1 MSEGR
6 RDRGRPEQPAAGAG
20 GATGPEA
27 ERRRDSS
34 QGDGE
39 RSDRELVREAQ
50 RGSHAAFEE
59 LVRRHS
65 ERAFRAAYRVVR
77 DEELARD
84 VVQDALIKAYLGLR
98 RFESRSAFYTW
109 LYRIVVNLALDRR
122 RRDRGGASVEW
133 EDEVAR
139 EADVRAH
146 VPEPED
152 PELASRRSQV
162 LGLVADGIQQLPEG
176 QRQVLLLREVDGLSY
191 HEIAATMKISKGTV
205 MSRLHYARQ
214 KMMVFLRRHDVD
226 PEDVS

>member
-1 MSEGR
+1 MSEGK
-6 RDRGRPEQPAAGAG
+6 RDRGRPEPPAAGAG
-20 GATGPEA
+20 GASAQEV
-27 ERRRDSS
+27 ERP
-34 QGDGE
+34 QGSGE

-84 VVQDALIKAYLGLR
+84 VVQEALIKAYLGLR

-122 RRDRGGASVEW
+122 RRDRGGASVAW

-139 EADVRAH
+139 ETDVRAY

-152 PELASRRSQV
+152 PELATRRSQV
-162 LGLVADGIQQLPEG
+162 LRIVADGIQQLPEG

-191 HEIAATMKISKGTV
+191 DEIAATMRISKGTV
-205 MSRLHYARQ
+205 MSRLHYARR

>member
-6 RDRGRPEQPAAGAG
+6 RDKGPPKPPAAGAG
-20 GATGPEA
+20 GAPAPEV
-27 ERRRDSS
+27 ERSLGAS
-34 QGDGE
+34 EGE

-50 RGSHAAFEE
+50 SGSHAAFEE

-65 ERAFRAAYRVVR
+65 ERAFRVAYRIVR

-84 VVQDALIKAYLGLR
+84 VVQEALIKAYLGLR
-98 RFESRSAFYTW
+98 RFEARSAFYTW

-122 RRDRGGASVEW
+122 RRDRGGASVPW

-139 EADVRAH
+139 EADVRVH
-146 VPEPED
+146 LPEPED
-152 PELASRRSQV
+152 PELATRRSQV
-162 LGLVADGIQQLPEG
+162 LRIVADGIQQLPEG

-191 HEIAATMKISKGTV
+191 DEIAATMRISKGTV

>member
-6 RDRGRPEQPAAGAG
+6 RDKGPPKPSPAGAG
-20 GATGPEA
+20 GAPGPEV
-27 ERRRDSS
+27 ERSLDP
-34 QGDGE
+34 GE
-39 RSDRELVREAQ
+39 GKRSDRELVREAQ

-84 VVQDALIKAYLGLR
+84 VVQEALIKAYLGLR

-122 RRDRGGASVEW
+122 RRDRGGTSVPW

-139 EADVRAH
+139 EADVRVH
-146 VPEPED
+146 MPEPED
-152 PELASRRSQV
+152 PELATRRSQV
-162 LGLVADGIQQLPEG
+162 LGIVADGIQQLPEG

-191 HEIAATMKISKGTV
+191 DEIAATMRISKGTV
-205 MSRLHYARQ
+205 MSRLHYARR